1 MSTPFPGMDPYLE
14 RPNLWAG
21 VHNRLII
28 AIADYLSPRLRP
40 RYFVSVQERSRL
52 DRPLEMSFTSIPDVG
67 IVGPYAP
74 RQQPQQRQPQPSA
87 AVAERPTPLE
97 IQIPMP
103 DRIRETYLEIQE
115 IDAAPDL
122 VANGD
127 GQNVRVITMLE
138 ILSPWNKRVG
148 EGRLDYERKRNEI
161 LRSYTNLVE
170 IDLLREGTPLVL
182 AETAPYDY
190 SLFVSRALDRPRALF
205 WPFSVRDP
213 IPSFTL
219 PLQPDDDEPEVDLNT
234 ILHEL
239 YDRAGYDLR
248 IRYGEEPVPPLE
260 ENNVGWANSLL
271 HEAGL
276 RR

>member
-21 VHNRLII
+21 VHNRLIV

-52 DRPLEMSFTSIPDVG
+52 DRPLELGFSFTSIPDVG
-67 IVGPYAP
+67 VVGPYAP
-74 RQQPQQRQPQPSA
+74 RQPAAPVA
-87 AVAERPTPLE
+87 EAVATRSVAPLE
-97 IQIPMP
+97 IQIPLP
-103 DRIRETYLEIQE
+103 ERIRETYLEIQE
-115 IDAAPDL
+115 IDADPAL
-122 VANGD
+122 ATSGD
-127 GQNVRVITMLE
+127 GQNVRVVTMLE
-138 ILSPWNKRVG
+138 ILSPWNKRAG

-170 IDLLREGTPLVL
+170 IDLLRSGTPFVL
-182 AETAPYDY
+182 ADTPPYDY

-205 WPFSVRDP
+205 WPFTVRDA
-213 IPSFTL
+213 IPPFTL
-219 PLQPDDDEPEVDLNT
+219 PLLPDDNEPVVDLNT

-248 IRYGEEPVPPLE
+248 IRYGEEPVPPLSDE
-260 ENNVGWANSLL
+260 DAAWADALL
-271 HEAGL
+271 REAGL
-276 RR
+276 RK